1 MTRTQWLDWCQ
12 VGSLGPHRTGLSTL
26 WGREN
31 LKYEANQ
38 IQVELQVVQLDTEQ

>member
-1 MTRTQWLDWCQ
+1 MA
-12 VGSLGPHRTGLSTL
+12 GLVSGWESGASQNGTEHPL
-26 WGREN
+26 GREN